1 MKTLRMIAAAML
13 LAGTVLTP
21 LSAHS
26 EQAQLPG
33 VGRTDL
39 LRADLGIPG
48 REVIQVLVEF
58 APGVTAP
65 WHAHP
70 GEETAY
76 VVEGQLEY
84 TLEGKPPLIL
94 KAGDT
99 LFIPHGTSHT
109 ARNVSSGRA
118 LELATYIVE
127 KGKPL
132 VVLDE

>member
-1 MKTLRMIAAAML
+1 MKTFRMIAAATL
-13 LAGTVLTP
+13 FAGAVLTP
-21 LSAHS
+21 LLAQT
-26 EQAQLPG
+26 EEAQLPG

-39 LRADLGIPG
+39 LRADLGTPG
-48 REVIQVLVEF
+48 RDVIQVLVEF

-70 GEETAY
+70 GEEIAY

-84 TLEGKPPLIL
+84 TLQGKPPLTL
-94 KAGDT
+94 NAGDT
-99 LFIPHGTSHT
+99 LFIPQGTSHT
-109 ARNVSSGRA
+109 AKNVGSGKA

-132 VVLDE
+132 VALDE

>member
-1 MKTLRMIAAAML
+1 MKTLRMVAAVTL
-13 LAGTVLTP
+13 IAGTVLTP
-21 LSAHS
+21 LL
-26 EQAQLPG
+26 AQTEDALPG

-39 LRADLGIPG
+39 LQADLSIPG

-70 GEETAY
+70 GEEIAY

-84 TLEGKPPLIL
+84 TLQGNPPLTL
-94 KAGDT
+94 NAGDT

-109 ARNVSSGRA
+109 AKNVGSGNA
-118 LELATYIVE
+118 TELATYIVE